1 MTNKNHLPVVSEL
14 QLEVSIQPEKTKLAF
29 PTGKPHISYSE
40 LHDWMECSWRHKLK
54 HIDKLDLDG
63 PTIHT
68 EFGQVVHDAMETYLM
83 LPKTERK
90 PIDASIYQ
98 KMFKDKFDALNLSA
112 ETPEKQKELQTQFVE
127 FNEKIVALLEDAPKW
142 MDIQFPDWET
152 VAAED
157 LLYEPIPSQED
168 IKFKG
173 FVDAFIKVPKR
184 RKVRKPKKSSGAG
197 LSLSKIL
204 DAEEA
209 SEYEIVPGEF
219 EHFVL
224 DWKGQRLSAPIL
236 TPNGWTTMGEL
247 QIGTEVIG
255 SNGKPTKVS
264 GIYPL
269 GEREV
274 YRVTFR
280 DKSFVDCTDDHLW
293 RVVHN
298 SGNYQTVETKKL
310 MDTKSAWYV
319 DAMSSPVEYNS
330 YKKLLIEPYR
340 LGVVLGDGHI
350 GLKEVKVT
358 SNDQEIFD
366 SFGSDVGYVFSKGNT
381 KTLSVKNC
389 ISNFREYGLVG
400 CRSHEKF
407 VPEDYLFACP
417 SDRLSLLQGLMDTD
431 GWVQKGCAKF
441 STVSEKLAIAV
452 VDLTNSLGGV
462 TFHSTRPIRK
472 GANFVEHIITVRLPE
487 TLPPFRL
494 SRKLSKWNN
503 QSTIKRHKLRRKIE
517 SVEIVGKDQM
527 QCIRVEANDHLYVT
541 NDYIVTHNTS
551 DWGWTADKKRD
562 FNKQLQIMLYKIFY
576 CQKMNLDLKEI
587 KCGFVLLKRK
597 PNKEG
602 SYCEFVPVSVGEK
615 SMERALSV
623 VNSMVNQVKQGR
635 TMKNRWSCRFC
646 KFANTKH
653 CM

>member
-1 MTNKNHLPVVSEL
+1 MTNKIHLPVVESE
-14 QLEVSIQPEKTKLAF
+14 QPQEDSSNQPEKTKLVF

-83 LPKTERK
+83 LPKIERK
-90 PIDASIYQ
+90 PINASIYQ
-98 KMFKDKFDALNLSA
+98 KMFKDKFDALDISHESA
-112 ETPEKQKELQTQFVE
+112 DKQAELLKQFAE
-127 FNEKIVALLEDAPKW
+127 FNDKIVALLEDAPKW

-157 LLYEPIPSQED
+157 LLYEPIPNQED

-184 RKVRKPKKSSGAG
+184 RKVRKPKKSSGGGG

-224 DWKGQRLSAPIL
+224 DWK
-236 TPNGWTTMGEL
+236 TT
-247 QIGTEVIG
+247 
-255 SNGKPTKVS
+255 S
-264 GIYPL
+264 
-269 GEREV
+269 
-274 YRVTFR
+274 
-280 DKSFVDCTDDHLW
+280 
-293 RVVHN
+293 
-298 SGNYQTVETKKL
+298 
-310 MDTKSAWYV
+310 
-319 DAMSSPVEYNS
+319 
-330 YKKLLIEPYR
+330 
-340 LGVVLGDGHI
+340 
-350 GLKEVKVT
+350 
-358 SNDQEIFD
+358 
-366 SFGSDVGYVFSKGNT
+366 
-381 KTLSVKNC
+381 
-389 ISNFREYGLVG
+389 
-400 CRSHEKF
+400 
-407 VPEDYLFACP
+407 
-417 SDRLSLLQGLMDTD
+417 
-431 GWVQKGCAKF
+431 
-441 STVSEKLAIAV
+441 
-452 VDLTNSLGGV
+452 
-462 TFHSTRPIRK
+462 
-472 GANFVEHIITVRLPE
+472 
-487 TLPPFRL
+487 
-494 SRKLSKWNN
+494 
-503 QSTIKRHKLRRKIE
+503 
-517 SVEIVGKDQM
+517 
-527 QCIRVEANDHLYVT
+527 
-541 NDYIVTHNTS
+541 
-551 DWGWTADKKRD
+551 WGWTADKKRD

-587 KCGFVLLKRK
+587 KCGFVLLKRD